1 MKIDLILRHED
12 FLAKHGRGRTA
23 IVIDVLRATT
33 SIVTA
38 IMNGVSSIV
47 PVMTSEEAFRMR
59 EKHGYLLAGEENGL
73 MIQGFDFGNSP
84 LEFERNRVKGKT
96 LVLCTSNGTKAIV
109 KASAAEEVV
118 LASFLNA
125 SSVAASAAR
134 LGRDVV
140 ILCAG
145 TIGQESLEDTVCGG
159 MIADALGGELSP
171 NALEARRL
179 FLKHKDDVLNC
190 LRDSFHGQDL
200 IKLGFAKDLEYA
212 SQVDKTDVLPVLD
225 ENGTIVGKKFER
237 GET

>member
-1 MKIDLILRHED
+1 MKIDLILRHDD
-12 FLAKHGRGRTA
+12 FLPEHGRGRTA
-23 IVIDVLRATT
+23 IVIDVLRAST
-33 SIVTA
+33 SIVA
-38 IMNGVSSIV
+38 MMMNGVSSIV
-47 PVMTSEEAFRMR
+47 PVMTPAEAFRMR

-73 MIQGFDFGNSP
+73 RIQGFDFGNSP
-84 LEFERNRVKGKT
+84 LEFEKNRVGGKT

-118 LASFLNA
+118 VASFLNA
-125 SSVAASAAR
+125 SSVAVYVGR

-145 TIGQESLEDTVCGG
+145 TIGHESLEDSVCGG
-159 MIADALGGELSP
+159 MIADALQGEFSP
-171 NALEARRL
+171 NASEARRL
-179 FLKHKDDVLNC
+179 FLKHKDDVLSC

-225 ENGTIVGKKFER
+225 ENGTIVGRKFAR
-237 GET
+237 GKT